1 MSVKKTEKDISGCEK
16 MIMKVVWDADRDLS
30 TSEVIDALKVRYG
43 KNYARTTVVTF
54 IQRLIEKGFVTT
66 YRRGRIAYIHAERDE
81 KQYTLNFLKHIREF
95 WFQGQLTSLVS
106 ALCEESKPTAEEV
119 EQLRKLIDEM
129 DH

>member
-54 IQRLIEKGFVTT
+54 IPSCLAVC
-66 YRRGRIAYIHAERDE
+66 
-81 KQYTLNFLKHIREF
+81 L
-95 WFQGQLTSLVS
+95 
-106 ALCEESKPTAEEV
+106 
-119 EQLRKLIDEM
+119 
-129 DH
+129 